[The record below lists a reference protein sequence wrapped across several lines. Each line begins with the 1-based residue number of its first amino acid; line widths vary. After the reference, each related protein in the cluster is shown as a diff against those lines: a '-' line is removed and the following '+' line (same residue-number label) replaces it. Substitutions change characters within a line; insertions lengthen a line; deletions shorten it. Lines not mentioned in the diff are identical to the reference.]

1 MATVPRDP
9 ERDPSLS
16 PAAQHPDDP
25 SPGGALSDALN
36 WQPNSRLG
44 QIAMGP
50 IGLVPGPR
58 LLRAH
63 QISTGIALV
72 FANIVGAAI
81 LVVLNVFVIPG
92 SPIPKDP
99 AAQTVTITLVAS
111 YLLIAF
117 FVGGW
122 FIVGRSNKAWR
133 WLAEHRQ
140 PTEEEELGVLRAPL
154 RVFGSLVILWTV
166 GTLVAM
172 IVTLA
177 YDWRLGLRVGIT
189 TLIGGLSTSA
199 FGYLL
204 TERVMRPA
212 ARVVLPHRDPDAPPA
227 LPPAG
232 TRQLL
237 TWALGTGAALFG
249 LWILGLL
256 VLTGAITPEDPGR
269 SVVLQ
274 LKEQKDFTTS
284 LAIVMLVLGS
294 IALSVGLIAEVFT
307 ARAVAEPIHQLR
319 VAVRRLTEGDLTA
332 RVTLNDATEIGLLQ
346 AGFNRMAAGIEER
359 EELRDLFGRH
369 VGGDVADTAL
379 ERGAEL
385 GGETL
390 HVAALFVDVVGS
402 TSLAMQR
409 PAHEVVELINRF
421 FDIVVSVTARHGGLV
436 NKFAGDGAL
445 VIFGAPSP
453 LDDTATPAL
462 RAARELAA
470 ALELDAPDTP
480 ATIGLSGGDVIAG
493 NMGTQER
500 FEYTVMGDPVNE
512 AARLN
517 SQAKGLPGRVA
528 AAGRLIDEAHPAE
541 REHWE
546 VLYSVV
552 LRGRS
557 ERTDVASL
565 RTNRTPA
572 AVQE

>member
-9 ERDPSLS
+9 EREPLHV
-16 PAAQHPDDP
+16 PATANPDP
-25 SPGGALSDALN
+25 SPGGTLADALN
-36 WQPNSRLG
+36 WEPNSKLG
-44 QIAMGP
+44 KFAMGP
-50 IGLVPGPR
+50 IGRVPGPR

-63 QISTGIALV
+63 QISTGISVV

-81 LVVLNVFVIPG
+81 LIVLNVFVIPG
-92 SPIPKDP
+92 SPLPEEDGDRAIIIS
-99 AAQTVTITLVAS
+99 VIAS
-111 YLLIAF
+111 YLVIAF
-117 FVGGW
+117 LAGGTL
-122 FIVGRSNKAWR
+122 ILRQSSKAWK
-133 WLAEHRQ
+133 WLPEHRQ

-154 RVFGSLVILWTV
+154 RVFGSLVILWTI

-172 IVTLA
+172 TVTLA
-177 YDWRLGLRVGIT
+177 VDWRLGLRVGIT

-227 LPPAG
+227 LPPTG

-237 TWALGTGAALFG
+237 AWALGTGSAVIG
-249 LWILGLL
+249 LWIVGLL
-256 VLTGAITPEDPGR
+256 VLTGAITPDETSAGP
-269 SVVLQ
+269 LQ
-274 LKEQKDFTTS
+274 DQQNFTEN
-284 LAIVMLVLGS
+284 LAVVMLVLAS
-294 IALSVGLIAEVFT
+294 IALSVGLISEVFT
-307 ARAVAEPIHQLR
+307 ARAVSEPIRSLR
-319 VAVRRLTEGDLTA
+319 RGVQRLTDGDLAA

-369 VGGDVADTAL
+369 VGGEVADTAL
-379 ERGAEL
+379 ARGAEL

-409 PAHEVVELINRF
+409 PADEVVELINRF
-421 FDIVVSVTARHGGLV
+421 FDIVVSVTAKHGGLV

-445 VIFGAPSP
+445 VVFGAPNP
-453 LDDTATPAL
+453 LEDSATPAL
-462 RAARELAA
+462 AAARELAA
-470 ALELDAPDTP
+470 ALESQAPETP
-480 ATIGLSGGDVIAG
+480 ATIGLSGGNVIAG

-528 AAGRLIDEAHPAE
+528 AAGRLIDEATPEE

-557 ERTDVASL
+557 ERTEVASL
-565 RTNRTPA
+565 RMHRTPA
-572 AVQE
+572 AGE

>member
-9 ERDPSLS
+9 EQDSS
-16 PAAQHPDDP
+16 SAPAATPADDP
-25 SPGGALSDALN
+25 SPGGALADALN

-44 QIAMGP
+44 QLAMGP

-63 QISTGIALV
+63 QISSGIAVV
-72 FANIVGAAI
+72 FANLVGAAI
-81 LVVLNVFVIPG
+81 LIVLNVFVIPG
-92 SPIPKDP
+92 SPLPTDP
-99 AAQTVTITLVAS
+99 TEQIVTVVIISS

-117 FVGGW
+117 LVGGAL
-122 FIVGRSNKAWR
+122 IIRQSNKAWR
-133 WLAEHRQ
+133 WLPEHRQ

-154 RVFGSLVILWTV
+154 RVFGALVILWTI
-166 GTLVAM
+166 GTLIAM
-172 IVTLA
+172 VTTLA
-177 YDWRLGLRVGIT
+177 FDWRLGLRVGIT

-237 TWALGTGAALFG
+237 TWALGTGAAMFG
-249 LWILGLL
+249 LWIVGLL
-256 VLTGAITPEDPGR
+256 VLTGAITPENVGD

-274 LKEQKDFTTS
+274 LKEQQDFTTR
-284 LAIVMLVLGS
+284 LAVVMLVLAS
-294 IALSVGLIAEVFT
+294 ISLTVGLVAEVFT
-307 ARAVAEPIHQLR
+307 ARAVAEPISQLR
-319 VAVRRLTEGDLTA
+319 RAVQRLTDGDLTA

-369 VGGDVADTAL
+369 VGGEVADTAL
-379 ERGAEL
+379 ARGAEL

-409 PAHEVVELINRF
+409 PADEVVELINRF

-453 LDDTATPAL
+453 LEDTATPAL
-462 RAARELAA
+462 RAARELAS
-470 ALELDAPDTP
+470 ALEHQAPETP

-528 AAGRLIDEAHPAE
+528 AAGRLISEADPAE
-541 REHWE
+541 AEHWE

-572 AVQE
+572 DGHA

>member
-1 MATVPRDP
+1 MATVPRDQQGASP
-9 ERDPSLS
+9 PGPPTADHDPSS
-16 PAAQHPDDP
+16 
-25 SPGGALSDALN
+25 GGTLADALH
-36 WQPNSRLG
+36 WEPQSRLG
-44 QIAMGP
+44 QLAMGP
-50 IGLVPGPR
+50 IGRVPGPR

-63 QISTGIALV
+63 QISTGIAIV
-72 FANIVGAAI
+72 FANLVGVAI
-81 LVVLNVFVIPG
+81 LLVLNVFVIPG
-92 SPIPKDP
+92 SPLPKGDG
-99 AAQTVTITLVAS
+99 QTVTIAVVSTYLVSAF
-111 YLLIAF
+111 LI
-117 FVGGW
+117 GGAL
-122 FIVGRSNKAWR
+122 IVRESNKAWR
-133 WLAEHRQ
+133 WLPEHRK
-140 PTEEEELGVLRAPL
+140 PTQEEELGVLRAPV
-154 RVFGSLVILWTV
+154 RVFVALVILWTI
-166 GTLVAM
+166 GTVVAM
-172 IVTLA
+172 VTTLA

-237 TWALGTGAALFG
+237 TWALGTGAAMFG
-249 LWILGLL
+249 VWIVGLL
-256 VLTGAITPEDPGR
+256 VLTGAITPQETGR
-269 SVVLQ
+269 SLATQ
-274 LKEQKDFTTS
+274 LEDQQHFTTR
-284 LAIVMLVLGS
+284 LAVVMLVLGS
-294 IALSVGLIAEVFT
+294 ISLTVGLIAEVFT
-307 ARAVAEPIHQLR
+307 ARAVADPIRGLR
-319 VAVRRLTEGDLTA
+319 RAVQRLTDGDLTA

-369 VGGDVADTAL
+369 VGGEVADTAL

-421 FDIVVSVTARHGGLV
+421 FDIVVTVTGKHGGLV

-445 VIFGAPSP
+445 VVFGAPSP
-453 LDDTATPAL
+453 LEDTATPAL
-462 RAARELAA
+462 QAARELAR
-470 ALELDAPDTP
+470 ALEEHAPETP
-480 ATIGLSGGDVIAG
+480 ATIGLSGGEVIAG

-528 AAGRLIDEAHPAE
+528 AAGRLVAEASEAE
-541 REHWE
+541 QAHWE

-565 RTNRTPA
+565 RTKRTPTD
-572 AVQE
+572 VR